1 MKLSTRA
8 TYGLRAMIYL
18 RERGSTDAVSLST
31 IAEEA
36 KLPKDYLERL
46 MSDLKRAK
54 LVSATKG
61 SSGGYS
67 LVLDENINVWSIIQ
81 ALETNKGI
89 FLCAKQQDKGNC
101 ASNCACGG
109 DSSIVYIEEEI
120 KRTLE
125 NISLKDLAKTKINE

>member
-18 RERGSTDAVSLST
+18 KERGGNEAVSLTT

-46 MSDLKRAK
+46 MSDLKK
-54 LVSATKG
+54 DGLVSATKG

-67 LVLDENINVWSIIQ
+67 LALDQDITVWRIIQ
-81 ALETNKGI
+81 ALEVNKGI

-101 ASNCACGG
+101 ASSCACGG
-109 DSSIVYIEEEI
+109 DSSIVLIEEEI
-120 KRTLE
+120 KKTLQ
-125 NISLKDLAKTKINE
+125 NISLAGLVKTK